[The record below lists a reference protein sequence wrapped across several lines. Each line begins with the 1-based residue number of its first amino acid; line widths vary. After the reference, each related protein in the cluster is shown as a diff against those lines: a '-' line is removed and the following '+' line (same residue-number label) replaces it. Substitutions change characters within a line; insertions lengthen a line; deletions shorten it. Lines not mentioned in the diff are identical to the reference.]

1 MYQVHSHDVRTAAY
15 RKARNTVR
23 HAPPATCKHKEEAY
37 RTKQWY
43 TVVCQRPDIQQ
54 RISIAR
60 AVLKNAPI
68 LILDEATAYADPD
81 NEVRIQEALAA
92 LAKDKT
98 VILIAH
104 RLSTVAG
111 ADRIF
116 VLKDGKIAESGSLDD
131 LQKQGG
137 IFAEMMMD
145 YASSIQ
151 WKVEKEAIK

>member
-1 MYQVHSHDVRTAAY
+1 MHRYYCKVPGRHPYDPWHGRHISLRWGTAAY
-15 RKARNTVR
+15 QHR
-23 HAPPATCKHKEEAY
+23 PGCFKE
-37 RTKQWY
+37 
-43 TVVCQRPDIQQ
+43 CSDPDPG
-54 RISIAR
+54 RS
-60 AVLKNAPI
+60 
-68 LILDEATAYADPD
+68 DGYADPD

-104 RLSTVAG
+104 RLSTVVG

-131 LQKQGG
+131 LQKQDG